1 MATKPELTKTGECF
15 FREEDGSLWLAESFV
30 DDKGVVTTQQMQSEP
45 APKKPKK
52 PATDE

>member
-30 DDKGVVTTQQMQSEP
+30 DNKGVVTTQQMQIESAQEE
-45 APKKPKK
+45 
-52 PATDE
+52 DNG